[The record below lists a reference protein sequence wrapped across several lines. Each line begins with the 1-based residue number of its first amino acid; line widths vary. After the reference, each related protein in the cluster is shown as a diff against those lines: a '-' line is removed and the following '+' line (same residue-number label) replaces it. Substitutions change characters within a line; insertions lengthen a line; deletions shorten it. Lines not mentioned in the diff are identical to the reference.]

1 MKLGPRGVAQQ
12 PEETDW
18 DVAAVWEIDTGNG
31 ERSRRLSVVRDSSE
45 PSRAQARAEGTGNG
59 ILEVDYLGDC
69 ARVYVDDVPIA
80 DDFYK
85 GLPLRCA
92 LWRIPQGKVTVRILP
107 WSDSPL
113 IYVEPPYRPSETG
126 ANIKAVRLVETQR

>member
-1 MKLGPRGVAQQ
+1 MSDA
-12 PEETDW
+12 
-18 DVAAVWEIDTGNG
+18 
-31 ERSRRLSVVRDSSE
+31 
-45 PSRAQARAEGTGNG
+45 

-69 ARVYVDDVPIA
+69 ARVYVDDVPVA

-113 IYVEPPYRPSETG
+113 IYVEPSYRPTETG
-126 ANIKAVRLVETQR
+126 TKIKTVRLVETQR